1 MRKILVIDDDILVR
15 DTIVRILERKGYQVL
30 VAGDGARGVR
40 MFRSEQPDL
49 VITDIIMPEKEGLE
63 TIREIRGQR
72 PDARI
77 IAISGGARIG
87 NMDFLDVAG
96 KLGASEIMSKPFDPA
111 DLVDRIDRAAAR
123 RSEDELESLTRAGG
137 LLLIVAL
144 GGAARADAA

>member
-1 MRKILVIDDDILVR
+1 MRKILVIDDDILVQ

-111 DLVDRIDRAAAR
+111 DLV
-123 RSEDELESLTRAGG
+123 
-137 LLLIVAL
+137 AL
-144 GGAARADAA
+144 VSRCLQG